1 MRSSEPVVV
10 DVRVCDGCGASAELS
25 VSSCSGIVVD
35 AGHQLAVGGAGG
47 GELAVAF
54 AELDAQVGSLLLE
67 LGDLAVERVDVC
79 GRAEAG
85 LLPGLLAE
93 DLGQALLKL
102 PDAGVEAGGAFVRGE
117 EVSLQR
123 GAGHGG
129 TGCSATGWR
138 AASNAWIC
146 SSRSRCR

>member
-1 MRSSEPVVV
+1 MV
-10 DVRVCDGCGASAELS
+10 SA
-25 VSSCSGIVVD
+25 CSGIVVD
-35 AGHQLAVGGAGG
+35 AGHQLAVGGGG
-47 GELAVAF
+47 GGKLVVAF
-54 AELDAQVGSLLLE
+54 AELDAQVGSLLFE
-67 LGDLAVERVDVC
+67 LGDRAVECVDAC

-102 PDAGVEAGGAFVRGE
+102 PDAGVEAGGAFMRGE

-129 TGCSATGWR
+129 TGRFPAGWR
-138 AASNAWIC
+138 GGLERVDLFEQVAVPVEECAVDALLTELGMEFQQFSG
-146 SSRSRCR
+146 